1 MHRPDRSPGQR
12 YRFEQYLEDLRGSGV
27 QCTVSWLLSEED
39 DRIFYGPGN
48 VLRKASIVLRS
59 IMRRRREIRQLEK
72 YDAVFI
78 FREALMTGQTFFEKA
93 VARSKARMILDFD
106 DAIWLPDTSANNRM
120 FRFLKR
126 PSKTRELCAMADLV
140 ITGNSYLADFA
151 KAYNPNV
158 TIIPTTIDLAQ
169 YHSSIS
175 NYDRTP
181 VVIGWTGSP
190 TTIRHFRMAEAVLS
204 RIRRKYGNALQFKVI
219 GDATYRNDELGITGI
234 RWSAEREVE
243 ELKGIDIG
251 IMPLPDDDWSRGKC
265 ACKGLQYMAL
275 GIPAVMSAV
284 GTNNDV
290 ICSGENG
297 ILVSD
302 DEALFQALC
311 TLIDSPELRRQ
322 YGQAGRKTVEERY
335 SRQAWSARY
344 VAALQGVLG

>member
-12 YRFEQYLEDLRGSGV
+12 YRFEQYLGDLREAGI

-59 IMRRRREIRQLEK
+59 IIRRRREIRQLNQ

-93 VARSKARMILDFD
+93 VAQSKAKMILDFD

-140 ITGNSYLADFA
+140 ITGNSYLAEFA

-169 YHSSIS
+169 YHTSVSD
-175 NYDRTP
+175 YGRTP

-190 TTIRHFRMAEAVLS
+190 TTIRHFRMAETVLM
-204 RIRRKYGNALQFKVI
+204 RIRKKYGEAVQFKVI
-219 GDATYRNDELGITGI
+219 GDSSYRNQELGITGT

-243 ELKGIDIG
+243 ELQGIDIG
-251 IMPLPDDDWSRGKC
+251 IMPLPDDEWSKGKC

-284 GTNNDV
+284 GTNNEV
-290 ICSGENG
+290 ICSHENG

-302 DEALFQALC
+302 DDSFFEALC
-311 TLIDSPELRRQ
+311 ILIESPELRRQ
-322 YGQAGRKTVEERY
+322 YGQAGRNTVEERY
-335 SRQAWSARY
+335 SRQAWSAQY
-344 VAALQGVLG
+344 VAALQGVIR